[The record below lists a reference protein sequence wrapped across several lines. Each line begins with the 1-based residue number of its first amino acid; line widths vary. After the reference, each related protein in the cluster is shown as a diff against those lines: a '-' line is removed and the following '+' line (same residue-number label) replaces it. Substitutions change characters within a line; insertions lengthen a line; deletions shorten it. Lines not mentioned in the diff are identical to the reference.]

1 MNVSRRKFLMTS
13 ASVAVITA
21 FSGVF
26 KAIANTKPLDN
37 QVYRQLC
44 QRWGDII
51 TGRNLIKNGDTRY
64 ASAIQGLDKN
74 VARVLDDLIR
84 EPNRTS
90 VFRSS
95 DLTANKSPDIT
106 KTARAALTLAT
117 GWATPGSQYY
127 QQENVLQ
134 DAINALND
142 FLKLRYHPGQEE
154 YGNWWDWESGASRAV
169 ADMMCLLYDKL
180 PNEVMQ
186 AAAAGVNY
194 FVPDPWYLRTQAA
207 AGADNKQ
214 GQKTLATGANRLD
227 LSRSVICAALATH
240 DPERIYHALAGLPA
254 TWEFVTSGDGFYKD
268 GSFIQHQ
275 TIPYTGSYGDVLIS
289 TIALIFSLVSD
300 SAFNVPKEQLE
311 AVYWTVDEA
320 FIPVMIEGQVLDCV
334 RGRSVSR
341 ITEPA
346 SQHGSSIMKAILQLA
361 QGAPKELSDRWKGIC
376 KGWIERN
383 HYDPLS
389 TKGSIP
395 YLALVFD
402 ALETGTSIEANKTP
416 KMFTSMDRLVH
427 RTENWTMAIAMCSK
441 RIAWY
446 ECGNKENEWASRTG
460 SGMRYLYLP
469 QDLGQFEDGFWP
481 TLDYAAPVGTTVD
494 TQLLLQQAAGEWGHE
509 TPDNLWTGGLTY
521 NGFSFAGM
529 DFIGPDK
536 NGLHARRVWFGTPHS
551 MLEMVT
557 DVQTQ
562 AEQAMTVVENR
573 NLGENGKNTLTID
586 GHDINDKESIF
597 NQPKWAYLE
606 NVGGYIFLQSGKLK
620 SQITT
625 RKGSWEMINPA
636 RKAPGTDIELTRRW
650 ASMQFLH
657 DKDGSPAAWLILPQ
671 ATKEETIK
679 QSERIHKENLYKI
692 IQNNAQAQI
701 LQYQN
706 LTAWAIWQAGEYQGI
721 TFNQPTLTLFEQN
734 GDQNNAKLLV
744 VEPTQ
749 TANQL
754 SLEIKGNWKLV
765 EQNSRVNA
773 QIKENKLHLVF
784 NTEGLAGKAIE
795 LTLKKA

>member
-1 MNVSRRKFLMTS
+1 MQLSRRNFLMTS

-26 KAIANTKPLDN
+26 NAIANTKLLDN
-37 QVYRQLC
+37 QAYRQLC
-44 QRWGDII
+44 MRWGDMI
-51 TGRNLIKNGDTRY
+51 TGRNLIKNGDIRY
-64 ASAIQGLDKN
+64 APALQELDEK
-74 VARVLDDLIR
+74 VTQVLNDLIR
-84 EPNRTS
+84 EPNRKS
-90 VFRSS
+90 IFYSL
-95 DLTANKSPDIT
+95 DLTNNKSPDIT
-106 KTARAALTLAT
+106 KTARAALTLAI

-127 QQENVLQ
+127 QQETVLQ
-134 DAINALND
+134 DAINALDD

-180 PNEVMQ
+180 PNNAMQ
-186 AAAAGVNY
+186 AAAASINY
-194 FVPDPWYLRTQAA
+194 FIPDPWYLHTQNA

-240 DPERIYHALAGLPA
+240 NPERIYHALAGLPE
-254 TWEFVTSGDGFYKD
+254 TWQLVTSGDGFYQD

-289 TIALIFSLVSD
+289 TIALLFSLVSD
-300 SAFNVPKEQLE
+300 SAFNVPKKQLE
-311 AVYWTVDEA
+311 AVYWTIDEA

-334 RGRSVSR
+334 RGRSISR

-383 HYDPLS
+383 SYDPLS

-395 YLALVFD
+395 YLALVFN
-402 ALETGTSIEANKTP
+402 ALETGKSIEANKTP
-416 KMFTSMDRLVH
+416 KMFVSMDRLVH

-446 ECGNKENEWASRTG
+446 ECGNKENEWGSRTG

-469 QDLGQFEDGFWP
+469 EDLGQFEDGFWP
-481 TLDYAAPVGTTVD
+481 TLDYAAPVGSTVD
-494 TQLLLQQAAGEWGHE
+494 THPLMPKAAGEWGHE

-529 DFIGPDK
+529 DLIGPDK
-536 NGLHARRVWFGTPHS
+536 NGLHARRVWFGTPNA

-557 DVQTQ
+557 DIQTQ
-562 AEQAMTVVENR
+562 AEQAITVVENR
-573 NLGENGKNTLTID
+573 NLGENGKNILTID
-586 GHDINDKESIF
+586 GKEVGNKETIF
-597 NQPKWAYLE
+597 DQPKWAHLE
-606 NVGGYIFLQSGKLK
+606 SVGGYIFLQSGKIK
-620 SQITT
+620 AQISS
-625 RKGSWEMINPA
+625 RKGSWEYINPA
-636 RKAPGTDIELTRRW
+636 RKTTGSDVELTRNW

-657 DKDGSPAAWLILPQ
+657 DKNGTSAAWLLLPH
-671 ATKEETIK
+671 ATQVETTHQVEKI
-679 QSERIHKENLYKI
+679 QKENLYKLI
-692 IQNNAQAQI
+692 HNNAQAQI
-701 LQYQN
+701 VQYQN
-706 LTAWAIWQAGEYQGI
+706 LTAYAIWQAGEYNGI
-721 TFNQPTLTLFEQN
+721 VFNQPTIALF
-734 GDQNNAKLLV
+734 DQDEVQSNATLLV

-754 SLEIKGNWKLV
+754 SIILDSAWQLDKQNTLV
-765 EQNSRVNA
+765 KT
-773 QIKENKLHLVF
+773 QIEEGKLHLLL
-784 NTEGLAGKAIE
+784 NTKGLAGKPIE
-795 LTLKKA
+795 LTLKQ